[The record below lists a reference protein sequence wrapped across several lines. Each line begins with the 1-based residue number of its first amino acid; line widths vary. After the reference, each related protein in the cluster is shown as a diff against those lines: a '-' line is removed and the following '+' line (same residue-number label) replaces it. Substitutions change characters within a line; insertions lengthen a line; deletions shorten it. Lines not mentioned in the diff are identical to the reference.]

1 MPVAIGF
8 FGITR
13 SLKYTIESIK
23 KNVFDVLKRE
33 GVDYD
38 VFIHTY
44 FLQDYNNPR
53 IEKNVKN
60 EDIDN
65 EEYKLLNTDYL
76 EIDNQCDVK
85 KKLNLKSYRTHRD
98 PWNSKYAT
106 VDNFLLGQYSKLKL
120 THMIERSGIDYDYV
134 IFMRPDCL
142 YLNELSIEYFNR
154 VNDSTVCV
162 PDFHLYGSLRFND
175 RFCVSNSATY
185 KIYGKIFE
193 HLLDI
198 SHEDRLHSETVIAKH
213 LKKCGVGFV
222 KIPFK
227 FLRIRF
233 GGKCNENIG
242 EIIGNKINL
251 KPIDLFPLHSSPRC
265 TNLATLS

>member
-1 MPVAIGF
+1 MTVAIGF

-13 SLKYTIESIK
+13 SLKYTIDSIK

-33 GVDYD
+33 GIDYHI
-38 VFIHTY
+38 FMHTY
-44 FLQDYNNPR
+44 FLQNYKNPR
-53 IEKNVKN
+53 IRERVKN
-60 EDIDN
+60 EYIDN
-65 EEYKLLNTDYL
+65 EEYKLLNVDYL
-76 EIDNQCDVK
+76 EIDNQCDIK
-85 KKLNLKSYRTHRD
+85 KKLNLESYRTHRD

-120 THMIERSGIDYDYV
+120 TCMIERSGIDYDYV

-142 YLNELSIEYFNR
+142 YLNELSFSYFDH

-162 PDFHLYGSLRFND
+162 PDFHLYGSLKFND
-175 RFCVSNSATY
+175 RFCISNSATY

-193 HLLDI
+193 HLFDI
-198 SHEDRLHSETVIAKH
+198 SCKEPLHSETVIAKH
-213 LKKCGVGFV
+213 LKKNGIDFV
-222 KIPFK
+222 KVPFK

-233 GGKCNENIG
+233 GGKCDEKIC

-251 KPIDLFPLHSSPRC
+251 IPKDLFPLRSSHHY
-265 TNLATLS
+265 TNPATLS

>member
-1 MPVAIGF
+1 MKIAIGF

-13 SLKYTIESIK
+13 SLKYTIKSIK
-23 KNVFDVLKRE
+23 KNVFDVLRRE
-33 GVDYD
+33 GIDYH
-38 VFIHTY
+38 VFMHTY

-53 IEKNVKN
+53 IGDLVNDD
-60 EDIDN
+60 DIDN

-85 KKLNLKSYRTHRD
+85 KKLNLKSYRKHRD

-120 THMIERSGIDYDYV
+120 TLMIEKSNINYDYV

-142 YLNELSIEYFNR
+142 YLNELSIKYFDH
-154 VNDSTVCV
+154 VNNSTVCI
-162 PDFHLYGSLRFND
+162 PDFHLYGSLKFND
-175 RFCVSNSATY
+175 RFCILNSSTY

-198 SHEDRLHSETVIAKH
+198 SHREPLHSETIVAKH
-213 LKKCGVGFV
+213 LKKNGIGFIKV
-222 KIPFK
+222 PFK
-227 FLRIRF
+227 FVRIRF
-233 GGKCNENIG
+233 GGKCNEKIY
-242 EIIGNKINL
+242 EIIGKM
-251 KPIDLFPLHSSPRC
+251 PIDLSQIPHF
-265 TNLATLS
+265 